1 MLKEIPHALQHEED
15 RQRRVFRSADLD
27 LIVWTEADGRFTGFE
42 LSYRHGPRER
52 SLRWKRGKGYSHHR
66 VDDGEDRM
74 GRHKG
79 TPLMVPDGVF
89 KRWTVARKF
98 QLEAGDI
105 DPEVT
110 DFVIGKVIAFGGA
123 SQR

>member
-1 MLKEIPHALQHEED
+1 MLKEIPHVVQHEED
-15 RQRRVFRSADLD
+15 RRRRVFRSVDVDLT
-27 LIVWTEADGRFTGFE
+27 LWVAPDGSYTSFE

-52 SLRWKRGKGYSHHR
+52 SLRWKNGKGYSHYR
-66 VDDGEDRM
+66 VDDGEGRM

-89 KRWTVARKF
+89 QRWTVARKF

-105 DPEVT
+105 DPDVA
-110 DFVIGKVIAFGGA
+110 DFVISKVIAFGSEG
-123 SQR
+123 RG

>member
-1 MLKEIPHALQHEED
+1 MLKEIPRVVQHEED

-27 LIVWTEADGRFTGFE
+27 LTVWIAPDGRYTSFE

-52 SLRWKRGKGYSHHR
+52 SLRWKSGNGYSHHR

-89 KRWTVARKF
+89 KRWSVARKF
-98 QLEAGDI
+98 QLEARDI

-110 DFVIGKVIAFGGA
+110 DFVIRKVIASGEGLK
-123 SQR
+123 R